1 MRPKNQFS
9 LTRAALSTCGHAEKQ
24 IPVISL
30 KGDKAHPGVFD
41 NAKIKRFVPEFRG
54 RTPFRVGV
62 PESVRWLRE
71 HPEQQNLGSSRSRVG
86 EFEGRRGQFE
96 VLFDGRK

>member
-1 MRPKNQFS
+1 MAPQP
-9 LTRAALSTCGHAEKQ
+9 TGT
-24 IPVISL
+24 L

-62 PESVRWLRE
+62 RESVRWLRE
-71 HPEQQNLGSSRSRVG
+71 HPDQQNLKPELDQLIEKV
-86 EFEGRRGQFE
+86 
-96 VLFDGRK
+96 VLAWQKR